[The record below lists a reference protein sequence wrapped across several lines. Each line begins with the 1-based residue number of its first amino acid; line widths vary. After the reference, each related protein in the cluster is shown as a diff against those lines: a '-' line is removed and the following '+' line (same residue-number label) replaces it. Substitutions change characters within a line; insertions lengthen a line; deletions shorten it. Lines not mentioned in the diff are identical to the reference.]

1 MTCLVCVV
9 SVNTDGSLSK
19 YKRKCHKLN
28 ANIINVVQMVLTEQD
43 IPRVSSVLS
52 ALGNSTRLRI
62 VELVSETERP
72 LHIKAIAEILKK
84 DYAAVYRHVKVL
96 QRSGLLEVYEVG
108 RSRVL
113 RPKNIELI
121 KQFVQFAK
129 KTIRT
134 K

>member
-1 MTCLVCVV
+1 M
-9 SVNTDGSLSK
+9 
-19 YKRKCHKLN
+19 
-28 ANIINVVQMVLTEQD
+28 NIINVVQMVLTEED
-43 IPRVSSVLS
+43 ISQVSSVLS

-113 RPKNIELI
+113 RPKDIELI

-134 K
+134 R